1 MIKIDMWYNDK
12 KNRQPGSIFGLMIL
26 GVFTLGISQFLI
38 K

>member
-12 KNRQPGSIFGLMIL
+12 KEPGSIFGLMIL